1 MAFYW
6 SGFSLHSFCFYARVF
21 LPLAGVS
28 LSKPTRSLP
37 RAFAHSRI
45 MMSRYSNKGD
55 KRGGRGILRGSGRI
69 GTWILGHGL
78 RLWTFSQLSRDSERN
93 GRFQIHISRI
103 DSTKSSWSIVVFIA

>member
-6 SGFSLHSFCFYARVF
+6 SGYSLHSFCFYARVF

-55 KRGGRGILRGSGRI
+55 KRGGEG
-69 GTWILGHGL
+69 
-78 RLWTFSQLSRDSERN
+78 DSERKWEN
-93 GRFQIHISRI
+93 RNMDIWTWVTVMDILS
-103 DSTKSSWSIVVFIA
+103 AL